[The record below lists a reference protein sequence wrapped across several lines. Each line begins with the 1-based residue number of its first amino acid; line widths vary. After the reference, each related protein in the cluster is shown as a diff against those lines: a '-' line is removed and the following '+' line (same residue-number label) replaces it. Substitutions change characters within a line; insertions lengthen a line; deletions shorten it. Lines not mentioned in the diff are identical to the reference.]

1 VSAGAG
7 APAVRVGLDFDN
19 TLACYDALFH
29 RLACERGLLPAGVP
43 ESKRAVRDALRA
55 RGLEDAWTELQGVAY
70 AERLLEAPPFAGAR
84 EFLGALRRAGASVC
98 VISHKTRYPVRGPR
112 LDLHA
117 AARGWLAHAQLLD
130 AERTGL
136 SLSEVWFEPSAAAK
150 RARIAERGCTHF
162 VDDLPE
168 FLLAPDFPAGVAR
181 IHFAPEGGPARE
193 GLLPARS
200 FAELER
206 LVLRGGAA

>member
-1 VSAGAG
+1 
-7 APAVRVGLDFDN
+7 VGLDFDN
-19 TLACYDALFH
+19 TLACYDALFR
-29 RLACERGLLPAGVP
+29 RLALERGLLPEGVAP
-43 ESKRAVRDALRA
+43 SKRAVREALRA

-70 AERLLEAPPFAGAR
+70 AERLLEAPPFAGVA
-84 EFLGALRRAGASVC
+84 EFLAALRRAGASVC

-117 AARGWLAHAQLLD
+117 AALRWLAHAGLLD
-130 AERTGL
+130 PERTGL
-136 SLSEVWFEPSAAAK
+136 SPAEVWFEPSAEAK

-168 FLLAPDFPAGVAR
+168 FLLAPDFPPGVAR
-181 IHFAPEGGPARE
+181 IHFAPQGGPGGA

-200 FAELER
+200 FAEVAR
-206 LVLRGGAA
+206 LVLGAAAR